1 MIFYMMEIIILYH
14 SFKTETFSK
23 GEITELQNDI
33 DTSEKFF
40 NKSLEFDKLDK
51 DPIKNLVKYLEQ
63 NKVLLFLDNLE
74 NVLDQIL

>member
-1 MIFYMMEIIILYH
+1 MQDRKNRLALKKCCIFYMMEISMSSFYH

-51 DPIKNLVKYLEQ
+51 IQ
-63 NKVLLFLDNLE
+63 
-74 NVLDQIL
+74 